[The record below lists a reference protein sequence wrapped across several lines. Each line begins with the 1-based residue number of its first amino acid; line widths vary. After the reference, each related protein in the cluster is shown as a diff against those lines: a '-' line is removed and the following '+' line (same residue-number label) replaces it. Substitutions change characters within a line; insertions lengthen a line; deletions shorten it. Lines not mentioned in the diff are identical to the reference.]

1 MGRHLRDRDV
11 QRVVEI
17 LDGWKSGLTWEAL
30 VGACQKRL
38 GLQPV
43 RQTLYRSMRIREAF
57 ELAKARVRSDAL
69 PVPLPSS
76 LRAAGERIVRLEAE
90 NGRLRR
96 ENEGLMGQFV
106 IWQYNAHLKGMSE
119 AELNCPLPEVD
130 LGLTQKKKSPHKG
143 I

>member
-11 QRVVEI
+11 QRIVEI
-17 LDGWKSGLTWEAL
+17 LDGWKSELTWEAL
-30 VGACQKRL
+30 VQTCQKRL
-38 GLQPV
+38 DLQPV
-43 RQTLYRSMRIREAF
+43 RQTLYRSMRIREAY

-69 PVPLPSS
+69 SVPLPSS

-90 NGRLRR
+90 NARLRR
-96 ENEGLMGQFV
+96 ENDGLMGQFV
-106 IWQYNAHLKGMSE
+106 IWQYNAHLRGMFE

-130 LGLTQKKKSPHKG
+130 LGLTQRRKNPRKG

>member
-11 QRVVEI
+11 QRIVEI
-17 LDGWKSGLTWEAL
+17 LDGWKSGLSWEEL
-30 VGACQKRL
+30 IQTCHKRL

-43 RQTLYRSMRIREAF
+43 RQTLYRSVRIREAY
-57 ELAKARVRSDAL
+57 ELAKGRVRSNASS
-69 PVPLPSS
+69 VPLPSS

-90 NGRLRR
+90 NARLRR
-96 ENEGLMGQFV
+96 ENEGLLEQFV

-130 LGLTQKKKSPHKG
+130 LGLTKKRKKPHKG